1 MENSKIGLVLSG
13 GGTRGLAHAGV
24 LKFLDEQNIKPDIL
38 SCCSAGSIVG
48 SLYAF
53 GKTPEEIL
61 DFFQSIYFFNWKH
74 FTFNQPGFVSSV
86 LFLKYLKPIFEDATL
101 GDLEKDVRIVA
112 TELISGQQKVFEK
125 HYKVVDAIIASSC
138 IPGISTPYR
147 IGNEIYSDG
156 GVLNNFPAD
165 IIHNECEKM
174 IGVYV
179 TPPQDVQEDDL
190 KSIRAV
196 TARAYE
202 LLSHRTEIHKFA
214 YCDWFISSKKLAK
227 YGTFEKKPER
237 MEEIFLIGYEE
248 AKRTFEENREEFSTL
263 FLKTDRA

>member
-24 LKFLDEQNIKPDIL
+24 LKFLNEKNIEPDIL

-48 SLYAF
+48 SLYAV

-74 FTFNQPGFVSSV
+74 FTFNQPGFVSSAI
-86 LFLKYLKPIFEDATL
+86 FTMYLTPIFQDMTI
-101 GDLEKDVRIVA
+101 GDLKKDVRIVA
-112 TELISGQQKVFEK
+112 TELVTGQQKVFEK

-138 IPGISTPYR
+138 IPGISTPYF
-147 IGNEIYSDG
+147 IDGEMYSDG

-165 IIHNECEKM
+165 IINNECEKM

-179 TPPQDVQEDDL
+179 TPPQDVEIKDL
-190 KSIRAV
+190 KTIKAV
-196 TARAYE
+196 TTRAYE
-202 LLSHRTEIHKFA
+202 LASHRTEIYKFA
-214 YCDWFISSKKLAK
+214 YCDWFITSKKLSR
-227 YGTFEKKPER
+227 YGIFERKPQN
-237 MEEIFLIGYEE
+237 MQEIFEIGYDE
-248 AKRTFEENREEFSTL
+248 AQRTFMENEEEFTAMFS
-263 FLKTDRA
+263 KKE